1 MSVDVNPPQV
11 AADRYTRRLPIGAE
25 IVDGGACFRVWA
37 PRRNRVAVVFEGEEA
52 PAETALERNAG
63 GYFAGFVGGA
73 AALMRYRLRLDDDER
88 LYPDPAS
95 RFQPEGPFGP
105 SQLIDPRSFTWRDDD
120 WPGIQLQGQVCYE
133 LHLGTFTPEGTWEA
147 ASGQLGE
154 LAKIGVTLVEIMPV
168 SDFPGKFGW
177 GYDGVNLFAP
187 SRLYGEPDAMRAFID
202 QAHRLGIGVI
212 LDAVYNHVG
221 TVGDF
226 LSEFSADYYT
236 TKYANEWGAALNFEC
251 PGGAGTREFVT
262 TNARYWI
269 EEFHL
274 DGFRLDATQSIH
286 DETSPHIIAEMA
298 AAARAAAGAR
308 AIVFIA
314 ENEPQHAHLVRP
326 ADADGYALDA
336 LWNDDFHHT
345 AVVRLTSHNEAYYTD
360 YTGSA
365 EELLSAVKWGFLYQ
379 GQRYKWQGKRRG
391 TPTFG
396 LSGAAFVNFLENH
409 DQVANSGRGSRIH
422 QLTSPGKFRA
432 MTALMLLTP
441 GTPLLF
447 QGQEFSSSRP
457 FLYFSDHE
465 PHHAGEILAGRAKFL
480 SQFPSLA
487 TPAMQQRLLDPDDVQ
502 TFIHCKLDFSERERN
517 AWSYE
522 LHKDLLAL
530 RRRDPVIAA
539 QDATQ
544 LHGGTMGA
552 DALHLRYVHELGS
565 DRLLV
570 VNFGRDLHLNPCP
583 HPLMAPPLGCR
594 WKLLWSSEDPKYGG
608 NGTPEPESEHG
619 WLVMGESAILLCP
632 EPDE

>member
-1 MSVDVNPPQV
+1 MSVDLNQPKV
-11 AADRYTRRLPIGAE
+11 AFDRYTRRLPIGAE
-25 IVDGGACFRVWA
+25 IVDGGAYFRVWA
-37 PRRNRVAVVFEGEEA
+37 PRRQRLAVVFEGEEA
-52 PAETALERNAG
+52 PAETALERNAD
-63 GYFAGFVGGA
+63 GYFAGFVAGA

-105 SQLIDPRSFTWRDDD
+105 SQLIDPHSFIWRDDD
-120 WPGIQLQGQVCYE
+120 WPGVQLPGQVCYE

-147 ASGQLGE
+147 ATGQLGE

-187 SRLYGEPDAMRAFID
+187 SRLYGDPDAMRTFVD

-236 TKYANEWGAALNFEC
+236 TKYANEWGAALNFEG

-298 AAARAAAGAR
+298 AAARAAAGKR
-308 AIVFIA
+308 EIVFIA
-314 ENEPQHAHLVRP
+314 ENEPQHTHLLRP
-326 ADADGYALDA
+326 ADEEGCGLDA

-345 AVVRLTSHNEAYYTD
+345 AIVRLTSHNEAYYTD

-379 GQRYKWQGKRRG
+379 GQRYRWQGKRRG

-396 LSGAAFVNFLENH
+396 LPGAAFVNFLENH

-422 QLTSPGKFRA
+422 QLTSPGRFRA

-465 PHHAGEILAGRAKFL
+465 PHHAAEILAGRAKFL

-487 TPAMQQRLLDPDDVQ
+487 TPAMQQQLLDPDDVQ

-517 AWSYE
+517 AWAYD

-539 QDATQ
+539 QDAAQ
-544 LHGGTMGA
+544 LHGGTMGV
-552 DALHLRYVHELGS
+552 DALHLRYVHNEGS

-583 HPLMAPPLGCR
+583 HPLMAPPAGCR

-608 NGTPEPESEHG
+608 NGTPEPESDHG